1 MTALAQVTTFTD
13 TAPAT
18 RETLNTTIAALGLVA
33 FVAMAGAG
41 LAYAGLGQVRFAPA
55 LAKEL
60 IETSALR
67 SAAGDHA
74 GAVAASR
81 KAVDTYRG
89 LMRKSNIHY
98 APQLATSLHNLSEH
112 LNLGGDHAGALAA
125 IEEAVQIRRQL
136 AKSNPGRY
144 AASLAQSAELRERIE
159 ITKDRSRG

>member
-18 RETLNTTIAALGLVA
+18 RETLNTTIAALGLV
-33 FVAMAGAG
+33 
-41 LAYAGLGQVRFAPA
+41 RFAPA

-67 SAAGDHA
+67 NAAGDHA

-125 IEEAVQIRRQL
+125 IEEAV
-136 AKSNPGRY
+136 
-144 AASLAQSAELRERIE
+144 
-159 ITKDRSRG
+159 